1 MNLKM
6 SLNKLILFLNW
17 VLILFPVSFIAGS
30 LILNI
35 HFLIFLIFGFIY
47 LSKKKPEIKFN
58 LILCMFFSL
67 CVILVISTIF
77 NEANIT
83 KSVLYFRFF
92 AFCLIS
98 YYLFKEKL
106 FNIEKTFFYF
116 SIFVS
121 IISIDLIFQYLFD
134 FNIVGIKINEAG
146 PTSFFLDEKVAGSF
160 IQNFGFF
167 LVFIIF
173 NKIKKNNLK
182 SVVIKSFLLSLISIA
197 IFVSFQRVP
206 MMIWLLFLIS
216 YGLIYYKTRLI
227 SVLIS
232 LVIFTLFIDNFG
244 SKQILN
250 NYRSFYEN
258 ITEIVDK
265 TKKNYI
271 TVTDRNY
278 SSSLLGNKEDM
289 SGFDTNKV
297 LKLLTGSGH
306 ANIYSNSFIIW
317 TQNKFLGIGQKNF
330 YNKCAENKFLR
341 CSTHPHNYYL
351 DILVST
357 GIIGFMFFIIF
368 LLFFFIR
375 IFYSIKK
382 YSNKKDSLKFDI
394 LFISIINFLM
404 FFFPLKSTGSIFT
417 TNNSTYMVIVLA
429 ILLSQ
434 LQTINSKNKFLKI
447 L

>member
-1 MNLKM
+1 
-6 SLNKLILFLNW
+6 

-58 LILCMFFSL
+58 LILFMFFSL
-67 CVILVISTIF
+67 CLVLMISTVF

-146 PTSFFLDEKVAGSF
+146 PTSLFLDEKVAGSF

-182 SVVIKSFLLSLISIA
+182 SVVVKSFLLSLISIA

-250 NYRSFYEN
+250 NYRSFYIN
-258 ITEIVDK
+258 IMQIVDK
-265 TKKNYI
+265 TERNYLMVKDKNYSNRI
-271 TVTDRNY
+271 
-278 SSSLLGNKEDM
+278 LGNKAEVIQ
-289 SGFDTNKV
+289 FV
-297 LKLLTGSGH
+297 TGSGH
-306 ANIYSNSFIIW
+306 ANIYANSIVIW

-330 YNKCAENKFLR
+330 YNKCAENKFHR

-404 FFFPLKSTGSIFT
+404 FFFPLKSAGSFFT
-417 TNNSTYMVIVLA
+417 TNNSTYMIIILT